1 MHMVII
7 PVRIFCIYSNFD
19 DNSDSTHARLL
30 NPKALPFHPR
40 SIPMELN
47 LLAKS
52 FVPSLYDSVNFNV
65 TISESYPPLS
75 PLSLNPLALPFISNP
90 GKETDSQTRKSNIYC
105 ELHAMDTTPILN
117 SISTPD
123 LSLCGE
129 DFDDDFMCTFNS
141 SCESIIL
148 NDSVIV
154 SLCEARSTLNPCAES
169 FVLDDILISS
179 RILSRL

>member
-1 MHMVII
+1 MFFLSSSSNAHGDITC
-7 PVRIFCIYSNFD
+7 PNFRIYSNFD
-19 DNSDSTHARLL
+19 DTSDSTHARLL

-47 LLAKS
+47 PLAKS

-129 DFDDDFMCTFNS
+129 DF
-141 SCESIIL
+141 
-148 NDSVIV
+148 NDVFQSWMI
-154 SLCEARSTLNPCAES
+154 E
-169 FVLDDILISS
+169 
-179 RILSRL
+179 